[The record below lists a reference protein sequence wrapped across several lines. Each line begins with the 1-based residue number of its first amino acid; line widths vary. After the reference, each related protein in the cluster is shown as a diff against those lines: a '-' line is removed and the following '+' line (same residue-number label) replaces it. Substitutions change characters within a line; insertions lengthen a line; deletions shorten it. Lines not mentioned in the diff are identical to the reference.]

1 MENQQNFYNSTIIS
15 LFLDSQIY
23 SKEAIL
29 KGLYWFS
36 ADFLVELKSGND
48 FFQVTLKPIEKKTV
62 DEMKVQYERL
72 NQLMVD
78 FQLRQIIHSETENI
92 RDLIVA
98 KAFSNGQLDELPK
111 GDISDPVGFT
121 HK

>member
-1 MENQQNFYNSTIIS
+1 MENRQNNYNSTIIT
-15 LFLDSQIY
+15 LFLDNQIY

-29 KGLYWFS
+29 KSLYWFS
-36 ADFLVELKSGND
+36 GDFLVDLKSVD
-48 FFQVTLKPIEKKTV
+48 DDYQVTLKPITTKTLE
-62 DEMKVQYERL
+62 EMKKQYERL
-72 NQLMVD
+72 NQFMLD
-78 FQLRQIIHSETENI
+78 FQLRQIIHSETKNI